1 MVLGAFALRI
11 DKHPFTH
18 YLAVMRAQDAIQTRF
33 AFEYQGAYH
42 GRGNQWLSDL
52 DRRDYLSGNDWQL
65 LEPYSKTLSDAIP
78 GGMHALMHTWE
89 EGSNVG
95 RLRQLSVHF
104 WVNRKPEFDGGE
116 RHGRTHTWER
126 EGTWS
131 IS

>member
-1 MVLGAFALRI
+1 MALGAFALRI
-11 DKHPFTH
+11 DKHPNSLSGSHASAGCHSNPFRH
-18 YLAVMRAQDAIQTRF
+18 RAS
-33 AFEYQGAYH
+33 GNLSWP
-42 GRGNQWLSDL
+42 GNQWLSDL
-52 DRRDYLSGNDWQL
+52 DKRDYLSGNDWQL

-78 GGMHALMHTWE
+78 GGMHASMHTWE
-89 EGSNVG
+89 EGSDVG
-95 RLRQLSVHF
+95 RLRQLNVHF